1 MPFLSDMLDQSR
13 RQQDEEQALARE
25 NLAEAS
31 LLQAHLSHR
40 SALHSRFRFD
50 PAAVMDCL
58 RAEVLGQEP
67 ALQAVEDMLKV
78 VRADIATRAVRCSA
92 RCSSAPPGSARP
104 RSCAPWPGPCTATP
118 RGSAGWT

>member
-78 VRADIATRAVRCSA
+78 VRADIADPRRPLFSA
-92 RCSSAPPGSARP
+92 LFL
-104 RSCAPWPGPCTATP
+104 GPT
-118 RGSAGWT
+118 GV